1 MKWKIGLDV
10 GSQPWRVEATVEADG
25 WSHVE
30 GPKPMEL
37 MVVELDSQVLGA
49 VGQEPAFL
57 GVAAHEVRE
66 AQHPDVVV
74 HEVHE
79 KRRPGPLSDHPAFA
93 VVGDCGE
100 VEAACGGAA
109 GGERWMWKVAD
120 EKWMVEEAV
129 GQLEKPLTKW
139 AVDDEA

>member
-1 MKWKIGLDV
+1 MEVKWKIGLDV

-74 HEVHE
+74 HEVQLLDVVVHE
-79 KRRPGPLSDHPAFA
+79 IQLLDVVHEVHGVQLRD
-93 VVGDCGE
+93 VVGHG
-100 VEAACGGAA
+100 VHGWW
-109 GGERWMWKVAD
+109 R
-120 EKWMVEEAV
+120 
-129 GQLEKPLTKW
+129 LSPL
-139 AVDDEA
+139 